1 MPLLRAGF
9 CNENSMPNVVVI
21 AGPNGAG
28 KSTLAPILV
37 RDTFGIT
44 EYVNADVIAE
54 GLSAYAPEKAAID
67 AGRAMLARL
76 DELASAKVDFSFETT
91 LATRTYAKRLKS
103 LQNIGYSVCIIYIW
117 LSSESFAIERV
128 KARVEAGGHN
138 IPEETIRRRYE
149 QGRRYF
155 FELYL
160 SIADSW
166 KVYNGGVR
174 PPKLIAQYSE
184 IDGMEILDEQI
195 WKRLKS

>member
-1 MPLLRAGF
+1 
-9 CNENSMPNVVVI
+9 MPNVVVI

-28 KSTLAPILV
+28 KSTLAPVLL

-54 GLSAYAPEKAAID
+54 GLSAYAPEKAAMD

-76 DELASAKVDFSFETT
+76 DELASSKVDFSFETT
-91 LATRTYAKRLKS
+91 MATRTYAKRLRALKEF
-103 LQNIGYSVCIIYIW
+103 GYSVCIIFIW

-128 KARVEAGGHN
+128 KARVMSGGHN
-138 IPEETIRRRYE
+138 IPDETVRRRYE
-149 QGRRYF
+149 QGKRYF

-160 SIADSW
+160 PIADSW

-174 PPKLIAQYSE
+174 PPELIAQFSD
-184 IDGMEILDEQI
+184 IDGLEVLKEQI
-195 WKRLKS
+195 WKRIKS